1 MFGEATAYIIVLLTF
16 AGVSSLV
23 YAISRYYTG
32 YLIRRRLTEVTDHRK
47 AKRQASLD
55 IQSAPDQKPSALVQ
69 SLSKLSLPEDGW
81 QNSDLRLRFIRAGFR
96 DRTIAQMYFAIKTA
110 MAFGFPV
117 IVAAALF
124 LFSPGT
130 SPSEVLMYAL
140 ICMAIGYFIPDT
152 VLKYRTLA
160 RSEEIQKALPDLMDL
175 LVVCIEAGLGL
186 EAALTRVSRDIGRTS
201 PKLAEELFLTTLEI
215 RAGAGRIDALKN
227 MALRVNLEDLDGLIA
242 MLVQSDKFGTSLAD
256 ALRIHSDNTRVRRTQ
271 RAEEYAAKIPVKI
284 LFPLICFIFPS
295 LMIVLGGPAVIRL
308 MQAL

>member
-1 MFGEATAYIIVLLTF
+1 MFDNLASYVVVLLTF

-23 YAISRYYTG
+23 YALSRYYMG
-32 YLIRRRLTEVTDHRK
+32 YLIKRRLAEVTDHRK

-55 IQSAPDQKPSALVQ
+55 IQSSPNQKPSALVQ
-69 SLSKLSLPEDGW
+69 SLSQLSLPEDGW
-81 QNSDLRLRFIRAGFR
+81 QNSDLRLRFIRAGFHNKLV
-96 DRTIAQMYFAIKTA
+96 AQMYFAVKSA
-110 MAFGFPV
+110 MAFGLPV
-117 IVAAALF
+117 VIAAL
-124 LFSPGT
+124 LLIFSPT
-130 SPSEVLMYAL
+130 TPSSEVLMYAL
-140 ICMAIGYFIPDT
+140 IGMAVGYFIPDAI
-152 VLKYRTLA
+152 LKYLTSA
-160 RSEEIQKALPDLMDL
+160 RALEIQKALPDLMDL
-175 LVVCIEAGLGL
+175 LVVCVEAGLGL

-215 RAGAGRIDALKN
+215 RAGSGRIDALKN

-256 ALRIHSDNTRVRRTQ
+256 ALRIHSENTRIRRAQ

-284 LFPLICFIFPS
+284 LFPLVCFIFPS

>member
-1 MFGEATAYIIVLLTF
+1 MFGNATAYIIVLLTF

-23 YAISRYYTG
+23 YAISRYYMG
-32 YLIRRRLTEVTDHRK
+32 YLIKRRLAEVTDHRK
-47 AKRQASLD
+47 AKRQASID
-55 IQSAPDQKPSALVQ
+55 IQGGSDQKPSGLVQ

-96 DRTIAQMYFAIKTA
+96 DRAVAQMYFAIKSA
-110 MAFGFPV
+110 LAFGLPV
-117 IVAAALF
+117 IVAGSLL
-124 LFSPGT
+124 LFSPAT
-130 SPSEVLMYAL
+130 PALEVIMYAL
-140 ICMAIGYFIPDT
+140 ICMAIGYFIPDAIM
-152 VLKYRTLA
+152 KYRTTA
-160 RSEEIQKALPDLMDL
+160 RAQEIQKALPDLMDL
-175 LVVCIEAGLGL
+175 LVVCVEAGLGL

-215 RAGAGRIDALKN
+215 RAGGGRIDALKN

-256 ALRIHSDNTRVRRTQ
+256 ALRIHSDNTRVRRAQ

-284 LFPLICFIFPS
+284 LFPLVCFIFPS

-308 MQAL
+308 MAAL